1 MVRVAE
7 ITPSDRRD
15 VDSIVIRMDKTTT
28 WSEVLFEVEKSLDGQ
43 WAEMEAGD
51 RELKDVS
58 VKVQLKEISEA
69 EMEEIES
76 NG

>member
-1 MVRVAE
+1 MIRVAE
-7 ITPSDRRD
+7 ITPSDCRD
-15 VDSIVIRMDKTTT
+15 FDFIVIRMDKTES

-43 WAEMEAGD
+43 WAEMEAGE
-51 RELKDVS
+51 RELKDVA

-76 NG
+76 Q